1 MTPPTPANVRRLE
14 LLLHKPWFG
23 WYPRPTVVFGGRGHP
38 AQWGTGTWQAPVD
51 EPTTV
56 RVFLFNRLWTFGV
69 AEYSVE
75 VSDRAAPITLEYSA
89 PSLPFLRGRLRIIG
103 S

>member
-1 MTPPTPANVRRLE
+1 VLRR
-14 LLLHKPWFG
+14 PWFG
-23 WYPRPTVVFGGRGHP
+23 WYPKPTVVFGGRGHP
-38 AQWGTGTWQAPVD
+38 AQWGTGTWRAPAD

-69 AEYSVE
+69 AEHVVE
-75 VSDRAAPITLEYSA
+75 ASDTAAPITLVYSA
-89 PSLPFLRGRLRIIG
+89 PWLPFLRGRIRVLR